1 MNKLT
6 RAEEQV
12 MQVLWEMEKGLVKD
26 MLDRLPEPKPAYNTV
41 STIIRILEKKGFV
54 DHKAYGTTYEYFPII
69 KKEDYAN
76 FHFSDF
82 MKNYFNDSFPRMA
95 AFFARENNLSM
106 EDMEEIMR
114 LTEIELKKMKSGSI
128 K

>member
-12 MQVLWEMEKGLVKD
+12 MQVLWEMERALVKD
-26 MLDRLPEPKPAYNTV
+26 MLDKLPEPKPAYNTV

-54 DHKAYGTTYEYFPII
+54 DHKAYGTTYEYFPIVR
-69 KKEDYAN
+69 KEDYAN

-106 EDMEEIMR
+106 KDMEEIMR
-114 LTEIELKKMKSGSI
+114 LTEVELKKMKSGT
-128 K
+128 KR

>member
-1 MNKLT
+1 MREITKAQEDLLK
-6 RAEEQV
+6 A
-12 MQVLWEMEKGLVKD
+12 LWEIKEGAISDV
-26 MLDRLPEPKPAYNTV
+26 LDSLDEPKPAYNTV

-54 DHKAYGTTYEYFPII
+54 DHKAYGTTYEYFPIV

-114 LTEIELKKMKSGSI
+114 LTEIELKKMKSGS
-128 K
+128 KK